1 MKPGTPIDYIKLRQY
16 KRIASEVIHDGGNIT
31 EMARRAG
38 VSSAFISRYLRKHA
52 PHLHSKLKEAKSRRV
67 IAPEVILYRLKV
79 IKASKSQAAAARK
92 LCLTGNAITYTLKTY
107 APDGLDDAIDLY
119 EESYGAPLF
128 EVAA

>member
-1 MKPGTPIDYIKLRQY
+1 
-16 KRIASEVIHDGGNIT
+16 
-31 EMARRAG
+31 
-38 VSSAFISRYLRKHA
+38 
-52 PHLHSKLKEAKSRRV
+52 
-67 IAPEVILYRLKV
+67 LKV